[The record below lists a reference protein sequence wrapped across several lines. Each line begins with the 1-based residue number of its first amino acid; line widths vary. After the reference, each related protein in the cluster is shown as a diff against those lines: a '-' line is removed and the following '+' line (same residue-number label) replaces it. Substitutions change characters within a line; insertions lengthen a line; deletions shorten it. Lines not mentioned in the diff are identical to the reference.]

1 MKRVRP
7 VLVTSL
13 LAAALLAPT
22 APAQA
27 RSNAN
32 GASPVDEMLKH
43 GELVGAVVTY
53 PWVLTQYG
61 ETHVGLTTDH
71 YDTRGRLVLRSEVDT
86 AADGAARPGARHPGS
101 TTPRAA
107 SCARPT

>member
-61 ETHVGLTTDH
+61 ETHAGLTTDH
-71 YDTRGRLVLRSEVDT
+71 YDTRGRLVLKSEVDT